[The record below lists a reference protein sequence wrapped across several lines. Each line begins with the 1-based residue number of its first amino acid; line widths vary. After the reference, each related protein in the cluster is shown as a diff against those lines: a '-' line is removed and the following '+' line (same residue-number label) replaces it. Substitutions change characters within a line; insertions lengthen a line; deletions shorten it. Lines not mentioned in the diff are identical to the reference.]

1 MSEDDEMIYD
11 EMGIV
16 LGGEEEAMRLAGK
29 KRARR
34 KRAKRE
40 EVEDVVEVS
49 GLSPK
54 TVFTALTFITIVT
67 AIVDPSL
74 LIYTLPLTAFILFI
88 LSVKRRR
95 VKKRPRRV
103 GLRWRRSTY

>member
-1 MSEDDEMIYD
+1 VSEDDEAIYEELGMI
-11 EMGIV
+11 
-16 LGGEEEAMRLAGK
+16 LGGEEAMRLAE
-29 KRARR
+29 KRLRR
-34 KRAKRE
+34 KKAERE
-40 EVEDVVEVS
+40 EVEDVMEVS

-95 VKKRPRRV
+95 VRKRPRRV
-103 GLRWRRSTY
+103 GLKWRRSTY

>member
-11 EMGIV
+11 ELGMI
-16 LGGEEEAMRLAGK
+16 LGGEEAMRLAGK
-29 KRARR
+29 KARR
-34 KRAKRE
+34 KKAKRE
-40 EVEDVVEVS
+40 EVEDVVGVS

-67 AIVDPSL
+67 VIVDPSL